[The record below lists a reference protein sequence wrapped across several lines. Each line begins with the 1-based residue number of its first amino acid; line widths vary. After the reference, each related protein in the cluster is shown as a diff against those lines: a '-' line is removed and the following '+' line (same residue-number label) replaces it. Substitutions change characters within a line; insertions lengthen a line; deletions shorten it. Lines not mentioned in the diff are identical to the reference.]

1 MTPPIRALLA
11 RLRASLPQTVGTP
24 KAFAPGQS
32 ILIVAEL
39 RIPQCAKYRVRQK
52 QAYFARLGVPCH
64 VVDWRQTADCLAA
77 AASATQAILYRVPA
91 DPPVLALI
99 DTLHARGIPT
109 AWEVDDLVFDEEAIR
124 QNSNLASLDAETQ
137 AGALTNARLYRT
149 AMLACGAGIASTPA
163 LAAAMRA
170 AGVPTVAVIE
180 NALDAETLALAA
192 HFRGQRAARKHAGLV
207 ITYGSGSTHDAD
219 FAQAAPALLRLLA
232 RHPEAR
238 LRIIGELT
246 LPVGFASF
254 AGRVQ
259 RLPFAPFAR
268 YLDLLCESDINLA
281 PLEPSAFNDAKS
293 NIKFIEA
300 ASLGIPT
307 ICSPR
312 AHFAGIVRH
321 GRNGFIAE
329 GEEAWLSALTTL
341 ASGARLRRRVGKAA
355 LRTVLKQ
362 YDPAWIAR
370 SQVTPLL
377 WPCATNSP
385 EPQPPPGKLPA
396 ARQALPH

>member
-1 MTPPIRALLA
+1 MTAPIRALLS
-11 RLRASLPQTVGTP
+11 RLRASFQQGVGKPQ
-24 KAFAPGQS
+24 AFAPGQS

-77 AASATQAILYRVPA
+77 VASATQAILYRVPA

-109 AWEVDDLVFDEEAIR
+109 AWEVDDLIFDEAAIR

-163 LAAAMRA
+163 IGAAMRE
-170 AGVPTVAVIE
+170 AGIDQVTVIE

-192 HFRGQRAARKHAGLV
+192 HFRSQRAARRHAGLV

-232 RHPEAR
+232 LRPEAR

-246 LPVGFASF
+246 LPEGFESFGDRVERLAFASF
-254 AGRVQ
+254 A
-259 RLPFAPFAR
+259 R
-268 YLDLLCESDINLA
+268 YLGQLSESDIALA
-281 PLEPSAFNDAKS
+281 PLEPGAFNDAKS

-300 ASLGIPT
+300 ACLAIPT

-312 AHFAGIVRH
+312 AHFAGIVRQ
-321 GRNGFIAE
+321 GRNGFLTE

-341 ASGARLRRRVGKAA
+341 AGSARLRRRIGKAA
-355 LRTVLKQ
+355 LRTVLTH
-362 YDPAWIAR
+362 YDPDRIAW
-370 SQVTPLL
+370 SEVVPLL
-377 WPCATNSP
+377 R
-385 EPQPPPGKLPA
+385 PPSTAPA
-396 ARQALPH
+396 DSG